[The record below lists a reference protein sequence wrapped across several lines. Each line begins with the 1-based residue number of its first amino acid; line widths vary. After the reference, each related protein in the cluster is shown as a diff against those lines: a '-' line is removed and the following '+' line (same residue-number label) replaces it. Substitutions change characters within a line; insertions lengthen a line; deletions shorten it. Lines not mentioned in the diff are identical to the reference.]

1 MQPDQR
7 VIILG
12 AFDLFHVGH
21 LRALRFA
28 SKLGTC
34 LEVGIESDDI
44 CIESKGHYPTIG
56 EENRLEIVQNVKGVD
71 SAFIYRNHFYEGFI
85 GPKNYQV
92 LAWNEANEEPRHL
105 AFLEYCKRN
114 GIKIVPIPRTPGVSS
129 TEIKA
134 DISHT
139 CRFMGACNA

>member
-1 MQPDQR
+1 MQSEKK
-7 VIILG
+7 VLMFG
-12 AFDLFHVGH
+12 SFDLFHVGH
-21 LRALRFA
+21 LRAIQFA
-28 SKLGTC
+28 RSLGDF
-34 LEVGIESDDI
+34 LVVGVESDDMYI
-44 CIESKGHYPTIG
+44 KSKGHYPTIG
-56 EENRLEIVQNVKGVD
+56 EENRLEIVKNVKGVD
-71 SAFIYRNHFYEGFI
+71 DAFIYRNHFYEGFI

-134 DISHT
+134 DIVHT

>member
-1 MQPDQR
+1 MQHEQR

-12 AFDLFHVGH
+12 TFDLFHVGH

-28 SKLGTC
+28 STLGTF
-34 LEVGIESDDI
+34 LEVGIESDDM
-44 CIESKGHYPTIG
+44 CMESKGRYPVIS
-56 EENRLEIVQNVKGVD
+56 EDHRAEIVQNVKGVD

-92 LAWNEANEEPRHL
+92 LAWNEANEKPRHL
-105 AFLEYCKRN
+105 AFLEYCRRS

-134 DISHT
+134 DIAHN
-139 CRFMGACNA
+139 CRFAGACNV